1 MESNVAKSYCAPESL
16 NLKVSLFRKCSLVIV
31 FFLKISD
38 IIVQMSKIVFEG
50 IFT

>member
-31 FFLKISD
+31 LKKISD